1 MEEIKGKKEVKEE
14 TKIAVEKKKKERKM
28 KIIFEGREKIIG
40 KTGKKRRNKI
50 EDTIKKYKEDDEG
63 GTD

>member
-14 TKIAVEKKKKERKM
+14 TKISVGKKKKERKL

-40 KTGKKRRNKI
+40 KTEKKKRG
-50 EDTIKKYKEDDEG
+50 EIK
-63 GTD
+63 